1 MYYVIIEN
9 DQMTGVL
16 NYEPSL
22 PDTATAISITDEQYN
37 SITIEN
43 THYFDLETRTVVS
56 HPQEKI
62 DLESQNKQQEI
73 INAEKREFLNS
84 SDWKILRHLREKT
97 LSMDTTLSET
107 EYLELEQLR
116 NDAAKDIV
124 KTNKYTGT
132 SE

>member
-9 DQMTGVL
+9 DQITSVL
-16 NYEPSL
+16 NYEPEL
-22 PDTATAISITDEQYN
+22 PDTATAISITDEQYS

-62 DLESQNKQQEI
+62 NLEIQNKQQEI

-84 SDWKILRHLREKT
+84 SDWKILRHLREKA
-97 LSMDTTLSET
+97 LSMDTTLSEI

>member
-1 MYYVIIEN
+1 MYYIIIEN
-9 DQMTGVL
+9 DQITSVL

-22 PDTATAISITDEQYN
+22 PDTAVAISITDEQYS
-37 SITIEN
+37 SITNEK
-43 THYFDLETRTVVS
+43 THYFDLESRTVVS

-73 INAEKREFLNS
+73 VNAEKREFLNS
-84 SDWKILRHLREKT
+84 SDWKILRHLREKA
-97 LSMDTTLSET
+97 LSMDTTLSEM

>member
-1 MYYVIIEN
+1 
-9 DQMTGVL
+9 
-16 NYEPSL
+16 
-22 PDTATAISITDEQYN
+22 
-37 SITIEN
+37 
-43 THYFDLETRTVVS
+43 VVS

-62 DLESQNKQQEI
+62 DLESQNKQQET

-84 SDWKILRHLREKT
+84 SDWKILRHLREKA
-97 LSMDTTLSET
+97 LSIDTTLSET

>member
-9 DQMTGVL
+9 DQMTSVL

-22 PDTATAISITDEQYN
+22 PDTATAISITDEQYS

-43 THYFDLETRTVVS
+43 THYFDLKTRTVVS

-62 DLESQNKQQEI
+62 DLEAQNKQQEI

-84 SDWKILRHLREKT
+84 SDWKILRHLREKA
-97 LSMDTTLSET
+97 LSMDTTLGET

-116 NDAAKDIV
+116 NDAAKDIL

>member
-9 DQMTGVL
+9 NQMTGVL

-43 THYFDLETRTVVS
+43 THYFDLKTRTVVS

-84 SDWKILRHLREKT
+84 SDWKILRHLREKA

>member
-9 DQMTGVL
+9 DQITSVL
-16 NYEPSL
+16 NYEPEL

-56 HPQEKI
+56 YPQEKI
-62 DLESQNKQQEI
+62 DLEAQNKQQET

-84 SDWKILRHLREKT
+84 SDWKILRHLREKA

>member
-1 MYYVIIEN
+1 MYYIIIEN
-9 DQMTGVL
+9 DQITGVL
-16 NYEPSL
+16 NYEPEL
-22 PDTATAISITDEQYN
+22 PDTATAISITDDQYT

-43 THYFDLETRTVVS
+43 THYFDLDTRTVVS

-62 DLESQNKQQEI
+62 DLEAQNKQQET

-84 SDWKILRHLREKT
+84 SDWKILRHLREKA
-97 LSMDTTLSET
+97 LSMDTTLSEI